1 MILRVKPG
9 ILKGMSENG
18 PVLPPEVY
26 RRRRIV
32 AVIALLAVILLLVAG
47 VTSMVGMING
57 KKDATVAST
66 ATASGAPFQSF
77 SARPSETASAT
88 PSASAAA
95 SATASASASATASAT
110 PSVTASAAPTAS
122 VTPTAATTPVATP
135 TAATP
140 TAPAPAPSVTTAA
153 VAAACTA
160 NDLKVTV
167 TPAKRTFAA
176 GEQVSFHVTY
186 TNSSKT
192 PCAVGGEGANT
203 GVDLNITSGA
213 AQVYTRSLCA
223 ATAVQK
229 AEVAAG
235 AEGATDLAWDRK
247 INVLGCSSASTAQK
261 GSYWAAVTVNGVSS
275 APVNFIIQ

>member
-1 MILRVKPG
+1 MNLRVKPG

-32 AVIALLAVILLLVAG
+32 AVIALLAIILLLVAG

-66 ATASGAPFQSF
+66 ATPSGAPFQSF
-77 SARPSETASAT
+77 SARPSETASVT
-88 PSASAAA
+88 PSA
-95 SATASASASATASAT
+95 SATASATAAATASAT

-122 VTPTAATTPVATP
+122 VTTAAATPAATTP
-135 TAATP
+135 AATP
-140 TAPAPAPSVTTAA
+140 TTPAPTPSVTTAA
-153 VAAACTA
+153 VVAACTA

-229 AEVAAG
+229 SEVAAG
-235 AEGATDLAWDRK
+235 AEGAADLAWDRK

-261 GSYWAAVTVNGVSS
+261 GSYWATATVNGVTS
-275 APVNFIIQ
+275 AQVNFVIQ

>member
-1 MILRVKPG
+1 
-9 ILKGMSENG
+9 MSENG

-32 AVIALLAVILLLVAG
+32 AVIALLAIILLLVAG

-88 PSASAAA
+88 PSASATA
-95 SATASASASATASAT
+95 SATASASASASVT

-122 VTPTAATTPVATP
+122 ATTATPVATP
-135 TAATP
+135 TTSAP
-140 TAPAPAPSVTTAA
+140 TPSVTTAA
-153 VAAACTA
+153 VVAACTA

-203 GVDLNITSGA
+203 GVDLKITSGA

-229 AEVAAG
+229 SEVAAG

-261 GSYWAAVTVNGVSS
+261 GSYWATATVNGVTS
-275 APVNFIIQ
+275 AQVNFVIQ

>member
-1 MILRVKPG
+1 MNLRVKPG
-9 ILKGMSENG
+9 ILKSMSENG

-88 PSASAAA
+88 PSASATA
-95 SATASASASATASAT
+95 SATASASASAT

-122 VTPTAATTPVATP
+122 VTTAAATP
-135 TAATP
+135 AATP
-140 TAPAPAPSVTTAA
+140 TTPAPTPSVTTAA
-153 VAAACTA
+153 AVAACTA

-167 TPAKRTFAA
+167 TPAKRVFAA

-203 GVDLNITSGA
+203 GVDLKITSGA

-229 AEVAAG
+229 SEVAAG

>member
-1 MILRVKPG
+1 MNLRVKPG
-9 ILKGMSENG
+9 ILKSMSENG

-32 AVIALLAVILLLVAG
+32 AVIALLAIILLLVAG

-66 ATASGAPFQSF
+66 ATPSGAPFQSF

-88 PSASAAA
+88 PSASATA
-95 SATASASASATASAT
+95 SATASASAT
-110 PSVTASAAPTAS
+110 PSGIASAAPTAS
-122 VTPTAATTPVATP
+122 VTTAAVTPAATTP
-135 TAATP
+135 AATP
-140 TAPAPAPSVTTAA
+140 TAPAPTPSVTTAA
-153 VAAACTA
+153 AVAACTA

-167 TPAKRTFAA
+167 TPAKRVFAA

-203 GVDLNITSGA
+203 GVDLKITSGA

-229 AEVAAG
+229 SEVAAG

>member
-1 MILRVKPG
+1 MNLRVKPG

-32 AVIALLAVILLLVAG
+32 AVIALLAIILLLVAG

-88 PSASAAA
+88 PSASA
-95 SATASASASATASAT
+95 TASASASATASAT
-110 PSVTASAAPTAS
+110 SSVTASAAPTAS
-122 VTPTAATTPVATP
+122 VTTAAATPAATTP
-135 TAATP
+135 AATP
-140 TAPAPAPSVTTAA
+140 ATPAPAPSVTTAA
-153 VAAACTA
+153 VVAACTA

-203 GVDLNITSGA
+203 GVDLNITSGS

-229 AEVAAG
+229 SEVAAG

-261 GSYWAAVTVNGVSS
+261 GSYWASATVNGVSS

>member
-1 MILRVKPG
+1 MNLRVKPG

-32 AVIALLAVILLLVAG
+32 AVITLLAIILLLVAG

-88 PSASAAA
+88 PSASATA
-95 SATASASASATASAT
+95 SATATASASASVT

-122 VTPTAATTPVATP
+122 ATTATPVATP
-135 TAATP
+135 TT
-140 TAPAPAPSVTTAA
+140 PAPTPSVTTAA
-153 VAAACTA
+153 VVAACTA
-160 NDLKVTV
+160 NDLKVTI

-229 AEVAAG
+229 SEVAAG

-261 GSYWAAVTVNGVSS
+261 GSYWATATVNGVTS
-275 APVNFIIQ
+275 AQVNFVIQ

>member
-1 MILRVKPG
+1 
-9 ILKGMSENG
+9 MSENG

-88 PSASAAA
+88 PSASATA
-95 SATASASASATASAT
+95 SATATASASASVT

-122 VTPTAATTPVATP
+122 ATTATPVATP
-135 TAATP
+135 TT
-140 TAPAPAPSVTTAA
+140 PAPTPSVTTAA
-153 VAAACTA
+153 VVAACTA

-192 PCAVGGEGANT
+192 PCTVGGEGANT

-229 AEVAAG
+229 SEVAAG
-235 AEGATDLAWDRK
+235 AEGAADLAWDRK

-261 GSYWAAVTVNGVSS
+261 GSYWATATVNGVTS
-275 APVNFIIQ
+275 AQVNFVIQ

>member
-1 MILRVKPG
+1 MNLRVKPG

-32 AVIALLAVILLLVAG
+32 AVIALLAIILLLVAG

-66 ATASGAPFQSF
+66 ATPSGAPFQSF

-88 PSASAAA
+88 PSASA
-95 SATASASASATASAT
+95 TASAVASASAT
-110 PSVTASAAPTAS
+110 PSVTASATPSAS
-122 VTPTAATTPVATP
+122 VTTAAATPTATTP
-135 TAATP
+135 AATP
-140 TAPAPAPSVTTAA
+140 TAPAPTPSVTTAA
-153 VAAACTA
+153 AVAACTA

-192 PCAVGGEGANT
+192 PCAVGGEDANT
-203 GVDLNITSGA
+203 GVDLKITSGA

-229 AEVAAG
+229 SEVAAG
-235 AEGATDLAWDRK
+235 GEGATDLAWDRK

>member
-1 MILRVKPG
+1 
-9 ILKGMSENG
+9 MSENG

-32 AVIALLAVILLLVAG
+32 AVIALLAIILLLVAG

-88 PSASAAA
+88 PSASATA
-95 SATASASASATASAT
+95 SATATASASA
-110 PSVTASAAPTAS
+110 SVTASAAPTAS
-122 VTPTAATTPVATP
+122 ATTATP
-135 TAATP
+135 VATP

-229 AEVAAG
+229 SEVAAG
-235 AEGATDLAWDRK
+235 AEGAADLAWDRK

-261 GSYWAAVTVNGVSS
+261 GSYWATATVNGVTS
-275 APVNFIIQ
+275 AQVNFVIQ

>member
-1 MILRVKPG
+1 MNLRVKPG

-32 AVIALLAVILLLVAG
+32 AVIALLAIILLLVAG

-66 ATASGAPFQSF
+66 ATPSGAPFQSF

-88 PSASAAA
+88 PSASATA
-95 SATASASASATASAT
+95 SATASASAT
-110 PSVTASAAPTAS
+110 PSVTASATPSAS
-122 VTPTAATTPVATP
+122 MTTP
-135 TAATP
+135 AATP
-140 TAPAPAPSVTTAA
+140 TTPAPTPSVTTAA
-153 VAAACTA
+153 VVAACTA

-192 PCAVGGEGANT
+192 PCAVGGEGTNT

-229 AEVAAG
+229 SEVAAG

-261 GSYWAAVTVNGVSS
+261 GSYWAAATVNGVTS
-275 APVNFIIQ
+275 APVNFVIQ

>member
-1 MILRVKPG
+1 MNLRVKPG

-88 PSASAAA
+88 PSASATA

-122 VTPTAATTPVATP
+122 VTPTAANTPATTPT
-135 TAATP
+135 T
-140 TAPAPAPSVTTAA
+140 PAPTPSVTTAA
-153 VAAACTA
+153 VVAACTA

-229 AEVAAG
+229 SEVAAG
-235 AEGATDLAWDRK
+235 AEGAADLAWDRK

-261 GSYWAAVTVNGVSS
+261 GSYWATATVNGVTS
-275 APVNFIIQ
+275 AQVNFVIQ

>member
-88 PSASAAA
+88 PSASATA
-95 SATASASASATASAT
+95 SATATASASASVT

-122 VTPTAATTPVATP
+122 ATTATP
-135 TAATP
+135 VATP

-229 AEVAAG
+229 SEVAAG
-235 AEGATDLAWDRK
+235 AEGAADLAWDRK

-261 GSYWAAVTVNGVSS
+261 GSYWATATVNGVTS
-275 APVNFIIQ
+275 AQVNFVIQ

>member
-1 MILRVKPG
+1 MNLRVKPG

-77 SARPSETASAT
+77 SARPTETASAT
-88 PSASAAA
+88 PSASATA
-95 SATASASASATASAT
+95 SATASASASVT

-122 VTPTAATTPVATP
+122 ATTATPVATP

-275 APVNFIIQ
+275 APVNFVIQ

>member
-1 MILRVKPG
+1 
-9 ILKGMSENG
+9 MSENG

-32 AVIALLAVILLLVAG
+32 AVIALLAIILLLVAG

-88 PSASAAA
+88 PSTSATA
-95 SATASASASATASAT
+95 SATASASAT
-110 PSVTASAAPTAS
+110 PSVTASAAPIAS
-122 VTPTAATTPVATP
+122 VTTAAATPAATTP
-135 TAATP
+135 AATP
-140 TAPAPAPSVTTAA
+140 TTPVPAPSVTTAVA
-153 VAAACTA
+153 VAACTA

-229 AEVAAG
+229 SEVAAG

-261 GSYWAAVTVNGVSS
+261 GSYWATATVNGVTS
-275 APVNFIIQ
+275 AQVNFVIQ

>member
-1 MILRVKPG
+1 MNLRVKPG

-122 VTPTAATTPVATP
+122 ATTATPVATP
-135 TAATP
+135 TT
-140 TAPAPAPSVTTAA
+140 PAPTPSVTTAA
-153 VAAACTA
+153 VVAACTA

-203 GVDLNITSGA
+203 GVDLKITSGA

-229 AEVAAG
+229 SEVAAG

-275 APVNFIIQ
+275 APVNFMIQ

>member
-88 PSASAAA
+88 PSASATA

-122 VTPTAATTPVATP
+122 VTPTTATTP
-135 TAATP
+135 AATP
-140 TAPAPAPSVTTAA
+140 TAPAPTPSVTNAAA
-153 VAAACTA
+153 VAACTA

-235 AEGATDLAWDRK
+235 AEGATDLAWDSK

-261 GSYWAAVTVNGVSS
+261 GSYWATATVNGVTS
-275 APVNFIIQ
+275 AQVNFVIQ

>member
-1 MILRVKPG
+1 
-9 ILKGMSENG
+9 MSENG

-88 PSASAAA
+88 PSASATA
-95 SATASASASATASAT
+95 SATATASASASVT

-122 VTPTAATTPVATP
+122 ATTATPVATP
-135 TAATP
+135 TT
-140 TAPAPAPSVTTAA
+140 PAPTPSVTTAA
-153 VAAACTA
+153 VVAACTA

-203 GVDLNITSGA
+203 GVDLKITSGA

-229 AEVAAG
+229 SEVAAG
-235 AEGATDLAWDRK
+235 AEGAADLAWDRK

-275 APVNFIIQ
+275 APVNFVIQ

>member
-1 MILRVKPG
+1 MNLKVKPG

-88 PSASAAA
+88 PSASATA
-95 SATASASASATASAT
+95 SATATASASASVT

-122 VTPTAATTPVATP
+122 ATTATPVATP
-135 TAATP
+135 TT
-140 TAPAPAPSVTTAA
+140 PAPTPSVTTAA
-153 VAAACTA
+153 VVAACTA

-229 AEVAAG
+229 SEVAAG

-261 GSYWAAVTVNGVSS
+261 GSYWATATVNGVTS
-275 APVNFIIQ
+275 AQVNFVIQ

>member
-88 PSASAAA
+88 PSASATA
-95 SATASASASATASAT
+95 SATATASASASVT

-122 VTPTAATTPVATP
+122 ATTATPVATP
-135 TAATP
+135 TT
-140 TAPAPAPSVTTAA
+140 PAPTPSVTTAA
-153 VAAACTA
+153 AVAACTA
-160 NDLKVTV
+160 NDLKVTI

-176 GEQVSFHVTY
+176 GDQVSFHVTY

-229 AEVAAG
+229 SEVATG

-261 GSYWAAVTVNGVSS
+261 GSYWATATVNGVTS
-275 APVNFIIQ
+275 AQVNFVIQ

>member
-1 MILRVKPG
+1 MNLRVKPG

-32 AVIALLAVILLLVAG
+32 AVIALLAIILLLVAG

-88 PSASAAA
+88 PSASA
-95 SATASASASATASAT
+95 TASASASVT

-122 VTPTAATTPVATP
+122 ATTATPVATP
-135 TAATP
+135 TT
-140 TAPAPAPSVTTAA
+140 PAPTPSVTTAA
-153 VAAACTA
+153 AVAACTA
-160 NDLKVTV
+160 NDLKVTI

-229 AEVAAG
+229 SEVAAG

-261 GSYWAAVTVNGVSS
+261 GSYWATATVNGVTS
-275 APVNFIIQ
+275 AQVNFVIQ

>member
-88 PSASAAA
+88 PSASATA

-122 VTPTAATTPVATP
+122 VTTAAATPAATTP
-135 TAATP
+135 AATP

-153 VAAACTA
+153 VVAACTA
-160 NDLKVTV
+160 NDLKVTI

-176 GEQVSFHVTY
+176 GDQVSFHVTY

-229 AEVAAG
+229 SEVAAG

-261 GSYWAAVTVNGVSS
+261 GSYWATATVNGVTS
-275 APVNFIIQ
+275 AQVNFVIQ

>member
-1 MILRVKPG
+1 MNLRVKPG

-32 AVIALLAVILLLVAG
+32 AVIALLAIILLLVAG

-88 PSASAAA
+88 PSASATA
-95 SATASASASATASAT
+95 SATATASASASVT
-110 PSVTASAAPTAS
+110 PSVTASVAPTAS
-122 VTPTAATTPVATP
+122 VTTAAATPAATTP
-135 TAATP
+135 AATP
-140 TAPAPAPSVTTAA
+140 TTPAPSVTTAA
-153 VAAACTA
+153 AVAACTA

-229 AEVAAG
+229 SEVAAG

-261 GSYWAAVTVNGVSS
+261 GSYWATATVNGVTS
-275 APVNFIIQ
+275 AQVNFVIQ

>member
-1 MILRVKPG
+1 
-9 ILKGMSENG
+9 MSENG

-32 AVIALLAVILLLVAG
+32 AVIALLAIILLLVAG
-47 VTSMVGMING
+47 VTSMIGMING

-66 ATASGAPFQSF
+66 ATPSGAPFQSF
-77 SARPSETASAT
+77 SARPTETASAT
-88 PSASAAA
+88 PSTSATA
-95 SATASASASATASAT
+95 SATASASVT

-122 VTPTAATTPVATP
+122 VTT
-135 TAATP
+135 
-140 TAPAPAPSVTTAA
+140 PAPVPSVTTAA
-153 VAAACTA
+153 AVAACTA

-167 TPAKRTFAA
+167 TPAKHTFAT

-213 AQVYTRSLCA
+213 ARVYTRSLCA
-223 ATAVQK
+223 ATTLPK
-229 AEVAAG
+229 ADVAAG
-235 AEGATDLAWDRK
+235 SEGATDLAWDRK
-247 INVLGCSSASTAQK
+247 INVLGCSSASNAQK
-261 GSYWAAVTVNGVSS
+261 GSYWATATVNGVTSTQ
-275 APVNFIIQ
+275 VNFVIQ

>member
-1 MILRVKPG
+1 
-9 ILKGMSENG
+9 MSENG

-32 AVIALLAVILLLVAG
+32 AVIALLAIILLLVAG
-47 VTSMVGMING
+47 VTSMIGMING

-66 ATASGAPFQSF
+66 ATPSGAPFQSF
-77 SARPSETASAT
+77 SARPTETASAT
-88 PSASAAA
+88 ASV
-95 SATASASASATASAT
+95 T

-122 VTPTAATTPVATP
+122 VTT
-135 TAATP
+135 
-140 TAPAPAPSVTTAA
+140 PAPVPSVTTAA
-153 VAAACTA
+153 AVAACTA

-167 TPAKRTFAA
+167 TPAKHTFAT

-213 AQVYTRSLCA
+213 ARVYTRSLCA
-223 ATAVQK
+223 ATTLPK
-229 AEVAAG
+229 ADVAAG
-235 AEGATDLAWDRK
+235 SEGATDLAWDRK
-247 INVLGCSSASTAQK
+247 INVLGCSSASNAQK
-261 GSYWAAVTVNGVSS
+261 GSYWATATVNGVTSTQ
-275 APVNFIIQ
+275 VNFVIQ

>member
-1 MILRVKPG
+1 MNLRVKPG

-32 AVIALLAVILLLVAG
+32 AVIALLAIILLLVAG
-47 VTSMVGMING
+47 VTSMVGMINS
-57 KKDATVAST
+57 KKDATVTST

-77 SARPSETASAT
+77 SARPSATASAT
-88 PSASAAA
+88 PSA

-122 VTPTAATTPVATP
+122 VTTA
-135 TAATP
+135 AATP
-140 TAPAPAPSVTTAA
+140 TTPAPTPSVTTAA
-153 VAAACTA
+153 VVAACTA

-167 TPAKRTFAA
+167 TPAKNTFAA

-192 PCAVGGEGANT
+192 PCAVGGEGTNT
-203 GVDLNITSGA
+203 GVDLSITSGA
-213 AQVYTRSLCA
+213 AQVYTRSLCE

-229 AEVAAG
+229 SEVAAG
-235 AEGATDLAWDRK
+235 AEGATDLVWDRK
-247 INVLGCSSASTAQK
+247 INVLGCSSTSTAQK
-261 GSYWAAVTVNGVSS
+261 GSYWATATVNGVTSTQ
-275 APVNFIIQ
+275 VNFVIQ

>member
-88 PSASAAA
+88 PSASATA

-122 VTPTAATTPVATP
+122 VTPTAATTP
-135 TAATP
+135 AATP
-140 TAPAPAPSVTTAA
+140 TAPAPTPSVTNAA
-153 VAAACTA
+153 VVAACTA

-235 AEGATDLAWDRK
+235 AEAATDLAWDRK

-261 GSYWAAVTVNGVSS
+261 GSYWATATVNGVSS
-275 APVNFIIQ
+275 AQVNFVIQ

>member
-1 MILRVKPG
+1 MNLRVKPG
-9 ILKGMSENG
+9 ILKSMSENG

-32 AVIALLAVILLLVAG
+32 AVIALLAIILLLVAG

-66 ATASGAPFQSF
+66 ATPSGAPFQSF
-77 SARPSETASAT
+77 SPRPSETASAT
-88 PSASAAA
+88 PSASA
-95 SATASASASATASAT
+95 TASASASASASAT

-122 VTPTAATTPVATP
+122 VTTAAVTPAATTP
-135 TAATP
+135 AATP
-140 TAPAPAPSVTTAA
+140 TAPAPTPSVTTAA
-153 VAAACTA
+153 AVAACTA

-203 GVDLNITSGA
+203 GVDLKITSGA

-229 AEVAAG
+229 SEVAAG

>member
-1 MILRVKPG
+1 
-9 ILKGMSENG
+9 MSENG

-32 AVIALLAVILLLVAG
+32 AVVALLAVILLLVAG
-47 VTSMVGMING
+47 VTSIVGMINN

-66 ATASGAPFQSF
+66 ATATGAPFQSF
-77 SARPSETASAT
+77 SARPSETASASTSASASPSASPSETTTKSASPNATETKAAETKSPEAKPSEAKTAQAT
-88 PSASAAA
+88 PSASAAG
-95 SATASASASATASAT
+95 
-110 PSVTASAAPTAS
+110 V
-122 VTPTAATTPVATP
+122 V
-135 TAATP
+135 
-140 TAPAPAPSVTTAA
+140 
-153 VAAACTA
+153 AACTA

-203 GVDLNITSGA
+203 GVDLNITSGS
-213 AQVYTRSLCA
+213 AQVYTRSLCT
-223 ATAVQK
+223 ATTLPK

-247 INVLGCSSASTAQK
+247 INVLGCSAASNAQK
-261 GSYWAAVTVNGVSS
+261 GSYWATATVDGVTSTR
-275 APVNFIIQ
+275 VNFVIQ

>member
-88 PSASAAA
+88 PSASATA

-122 VTPTAATTPVATP
+122 VTPTTATTP
-135 TAATP
+135 AATP
-140 TAPAPAPSVTTAA
+140 TAPAPTPSVTNAAA
-153 VAAACTA
+153 VAACTA

-203 GVDLNITSGA
+203 GVDLKITSGA

-229 AEVAAG
+229 SEVAAG

>member
-1 MILRVKPG
+1 MNLRVKPG

-32 AVIALLAVILLLVAG
+32 AVIALLAIILLLVAG

-88 PSASAAA
+88 PSASATA
-95 SATASASASATASAT
+95 SATATASASASVT

-122 VTPTAATTPVATP
+122 ATTATPVATP
-135 TAATP
+135 TM
-140 TAPAPAPSVTTAA
+140 PAPTPSVTTAA
-153 VAAACTA
+153 AVAACTA

-229 AEVAAG
+229 SEVAAG

-247 INVLGCSSASTAQK
+247 INVLGCSSASIAQK
-261 GSYWAAVTVNGVSS
+261 GSYWATATVNGVTS
-275 APVNFIIQ
+275 AQVNFVIQ

>member
-1 MILRVKPG
+1 MILRGKPG
-9 ILKGMSENG
+9 ILKSMSENG

-88 PSASAAA
+88 PSASATA

-122 VTPTAATTPVATP
+122 VTPTTATTP
-135 TAATP
+135 AATP
-140 TAPAPAPSVTTAA
+140 TAPAPTPSVTNAAA
-153 VAAACTA
+153 VAACTA

-261 GSYWAAVTVNGVSS
+261 GSYWASATVNGVTS
-275 APVNFIIQ
+275 APVNFVIQ

>member
-32 AVIALLAVILLLVAG
+32 AVIALLAIILLLVAG

-88 PSASAAA
+88 PSASATA

-122 VTPTAATTPVATP
+122 VTPTAATTP
-135 TAATP
+135 AATP
-140 TAPAPAPSVTTAA
+140 TAPAPTPSVTTAA

-235 AEGATDLAWDRK
+235 AEAATDLAWDRK

-261 GSYWAAVTVNGVSS
+261 GSYWATATVNGVSS
-275 APVNFIIQ
+275 AQVNFVIQ

>member
-1 MILRVKPG
+1 MNLRVKPG

-32 AVIALLAVILLLVAG
+32 AVIALLAIILLLVAG

-57 KKDATVAST
+57 RKDATVAST

-88 PSASAAA
+88 PSASATA
-95 SATASASASATASAT
+95 SATATASASASVT
-110 PSVTASAAPTAS
+110 PSVTASVAPTAS
-122 VTPTAATTPVATP
+122 ATTATPVATP
-135 TAATP
+135 TT
-140 TAPAPAPSVTTAA
+140 PAPTPSVTTAA
-153 VAAACTA
+153 VVAACTA

-229 AEVAAG
+229 SEVAAG

-261 GSYWAAVTVNGVSS
+261 GSYWATATVNGVTS
-275 APVNFIIQ
+275 AQVNFVIQ

>member
-1 MILRVKPG
+1 MNLRVKPG

-32 AVIALLAVILLLVAG
+32 AVIALLAIILLLVAG

-66 ATASGAPFQSF
+66 ATPSGAPFQSF

-88 PSASAAA
+88 PSASATA
-95 SATASASASATASAT
+95 SATASASASAT

-122 VTPTAATTPVATP
+122 VTTAAATPAATTP
-135 TAATP
+135 AATP
-140 TAPAPAPSVTTAA
+140 TAPAPTPSVTTAA
-153 VAAACTA
+153 AVAACTA

-186 TNSSKT
+186 TNSSKA
-192 PCAVGGEGANT
+192 PCAVGGEDANT
-203 GVDLNITSGA
+203 GVDLKITSGA

-229 AEVAAG
+229 SEVAAG

>member
-9 ILKGMSENG
+9 ILKSMSENG

-88 PSASAAA
+88 PSASATA
-95 SATASASASATASAT
+95 SATATASASASVT
-110 PSVTASAAPTAS
+110 PSVTASVAPTAS
-122 VTPTAATTPVATP
+122 ATTATPVATP
-135 TAATP
+135 TT
-140 TAPAPAPSVTTAA
+140 PAPTPSVTTAA
-153 VAAACTA
+153 VVAACTA

-229 AEVAAG
+229 SEVAAG

-247 INVLGCSSASTAQK
+247 INVLGCSSASAAQK

-275 APVNFIIQ
+275 APVNFVIQ

>member
-1 MILRVKPG
+1 MNLRVKPG

-32 AVIALLAVILLLVAG
+32 AVIALLAIILLLVAG

-88 PSASAAA
+88 PSASATA
-95 SATASASASATASAT
+95 SATASAAATASVT

-122 VTPTAATTPVATP
+122 ATTATPVATP
-135 TAATP
+135 TT
-140 TAPAPAPSVTTAA
+140 PAPTPSVTTAA
-153 VAAACTA
+153 VVAACTA

-203 GVDLNITSGA
+203 GVDLKITSGA

-229 AEVAAG
+229 SEVAAG
-235 AEGATDLAWDRK
+235 AEGAADLAWDRK

-261 GSYWAAVTVNGVSS
+261 GSYWATATVNGVTS
-275 APVNFIIQ
+275 AQVNFVIQ

>member
-1 MILRVKPG
+1 
-9 ILKGMSENG
+9 MSENG

-88 PSASAAA
+88 PSASATA

-122 VTPTAATTPVATP
+122 VTPTTATTP
-135 TAATP
+135 AATP
-140 TAPAPAPSVTTAA
+140 TAPAPTPSVTNAA
-153 VAAACTA
+153 VVAACTA

>member
-1 MILRVKPG
+1 MNLRVKPG

-88 PSASAAA
+88 PSASATA

-122 VTPTAATTPVATP
+122 ATTATP
-135 TAATP
+135 AATP

-261 GSYWAAVTVNGVSS
+261 GSYWATATVNGVTS
-275 APVNFIIQ
+275 AQVNFVIQ

>member
-1 MILRVKPG
+1 MNLRVKPG
-9 ILKGMSENG
+9 ILKSMSENG

-32 AVIALLAVILLLVAG
+32 AVIALLAIILLLVAG

-66 ATASGAPFQSF
+66 ATPSGAPFQSF

-88 PSASAAA
+88 PSASATA
-95 SATASASASATASAT
+95 SATASASAT
-110 PSVTASAAPTAS
+110 PSVTASVAPTAS
-122 VTPTAATTPVATP
+122 VTTAAVTPAATTP
-135 TAATP
+135 AATP
-140 TAPAPAPSVTTAA
+140 TAPAPTPSVTTAA
-153 VAAACTA
+153 AVAACTA

-203 GVDLNITSGA
+203 GVDLKITSGA

-229 AEVAAG
+229 SEVAAG
-235 AEGATDLAWDRK
+235 GEGATDLAWDRK